1 MKAES
6 KDNTCYTLG
15 AKLRCY
21 TTIYDWM
28 YILDIWIINELKEG
42 RYININSILPENKF
56 KKDNERLVKTLNKMI
71 ESDFLRYKGYTLEFD
86 GQLFKKIEP

>member
-1 MKAES
+1 MKPEP

-28 YILDIWIINELKEG
+28 YVLDVWITNELKEG

-56 KKDNERLVKTLNKMI
+56 KKDNERLVKTINKMI
-71 ESDFLRYKGYTLEFD
+71 ESDFLRNKDYKLEFD
-86 GQLFKKIEP
+86 GQLFKKI